1 MHTQSIR
8 LNLERYITMN
18 RFRYISLL
26 VLILLC
32 ADVHGQ
38 YFKKLTMKDGLS
50 NPSVLAIYQDTLGR
64 MWFGTNEGVNVYDG
78 NQISRYKSYNVVRNG
93 KQERE
98 LLNGTVNGIVGDS
111 QGNVLLLNKGALIKY
126 DIRKEAFHKIVPRD
140 IGALAVLGEE
150 VWCSV
155 RDSLFRYDLEGDSL
169 RFDRKLG
176 TTTVTCLA
184 KMDEKIWIG
193 TSNGLYVLAG
203 DELSCVLPDVE
214 IFKLFVSSRKELWI
228 ASRMQGLYKVGRDGK
243 LVQEEHSPTRVVS
256 QQIRGFLEDEWQN
269 IWFGTFEG
277 LQVYNPYQDTYRVY
291 RPDYHPGALE
301 HQSVFSLY
309 RDRQG
314 TIWVGTYY
322 GGVNYFNQSKDVF
335 FYYPHDIRNNHCLN
349 FPIAGQMVEDKD
361 HNLWIGTD
369 GGGVNLL
376 NKATGTFTYYT
387 SSGKNSI
394 LHNNVKTLSYDKR
407 NDRIYIGT
415 YTGGISCYDRK
426 SARFSHYLDHY
437 RQTGEGPN
445 HIIYHSMFKDGW
457 LYVTARNGFWRIQP
471 EKNEF
476 QLLNE
481 KYFFLTFEIDS
492 RGYIWL
498 ADNFKLYRMKAG
510 EWNQLENVGLEE
522 SADGARITRI
532 MEAADGTVYVA
543 TLGDGVYAYSHE
555 TGKWKHYT
563 KENSHLLSDFCYN
576 LAETHM
582 NNILITCGEGFSI
595 YSPFNNSIS
604 SIELGLKGGISA
616 VTEACGIL
624 VADDDLIY
632 MGGVD
637 GMIAFREKDLLQEN
651 EEDASD
657 FYFSNLYINNVKI
670 APDDGSGVLSQ
681 SLPFTKHLSLSA
693 GQNNIMLDFSSS
705 DYVEL
710 EGKDE
715 YLYKLEGFDKEW
727 ILTDQLRV
735 NYTNL
740 APGRYVLKVRESGT
754 KVSDGARQ
762 EITLAITIHRPWFA
776 TFWAYLFYF
785 LVIAVIVYSFWRVR
799 MARRALALSLAAEKN
814 EKERIEEVNKMKL
827 RFFTNIS
834 HEFRTPLTL
843 IIGQVEMLLQM
854 EKLAP
859 AVNKRLH
866 GIYRNAINLRLLIT
880 ELLDFRKQEQGFMKL
895 RVERVETVAFVKD
908 IYRLFADFARKK
920 NIEYVFEDTGE
931 AIDLWFDP
939 VQMQKVVFNLLSNA
953 FKYTPE
959 GKSIKVSVR
968 RQQRMVEIAVADTGC
983 GISPE
988 NKQKIFERF
997 YQVGE
1002 YSRKGIVGSGIGLA
1016 LLKGIVDAHKGEIKV
1031 DSVTG
1036 EGSTFRICLP
1046 VGNGHFTREEL
1057 EYEKTVKAFSNRED
1071 MFKDEIA
1078 LLNDR
1083 MEKSEAEP
1091 DGVEDKNEGMPR
1103 VLLVEDDEEV
1113 LEMLV
1118 SIFSPTYTVYKATDG
1133 KTGFEMA
1140 QQWHPDIV
1148 VSDVMM
1154 PVMSGKEMCYK
1165 IKNCLELAYMPVVL
1179 LTAQTSEDC
1188 TIEGYMFGADDY
1200 ITKPFNV
1207 KLLLTRCGNLLR
1219 NRKKLLGRVAQ
1230 AEVKEMPGTGSLNVA
1245 EQELLD
1251 KATEIIKRNFSN
1263 PEFDMNML
1271 ASELGMGRSKM
1282 FVRLKEVVGLTPNEF
1297 TLKLKLEEALRLL
1310 QEAPQYNIS
1319 EISYQLGFASPRY
1332 FSRCFKDFYGVSP
1345 QTYRKEP
1352 SEGKKAGE

>member
-1 MHTQSIR
+1 
-8 LNLERYITMN
+8 
-18 RFRYISLL
+18 
-26 VLILLC
+26 
-32 ADVHGQ
+32 
-38 YFKKLTMKDGLS
+38 
-50 NPSVLAIYQDTLGR
+50 
-64 MWFGTNEGVNVYDG
+64 
-78 NQISRYKSYNVVRNG
+78 
-93 KQERE
+93 
-98 LLNGTVNGIVGDS
+98 
-111 QGNVLLLNKGALIKY
+111 
-126 DIRKEAFHKIVPRD
+126 
-140 IGALAVLGEE
+140 
-150 VWCSV
+150 
-155 RDSLFRYDLEGDSL
+155 
-169 RFDRKLG
+169 
-176 TTTVTCLA
+176 
-184 KMDEKIWIG
+184 
-193 TSNGLYVLAG
+193 
-203 DELSCVLPDVE
+203 
-214 IFKLFVSSRKELWI
+214 
-228 ASRMQGLYKVGRDGK
+228 
-243 LVQEEHSPTRVVS
+243 
-256 QQIRGFLEDEWQN
+256 
-269 IWFGTFEG
+269 
-277 LQVYNPYQDTYRVY
+277 
-291 RPDYHPGALE
+291 
-301 HQSVFSLY
+301 
-309 RDRQG
+309 
-314 TIWVGTYY
+314 
-322 GGVNYFNQSKDVF
+322 
-335 FYYPHDIRNNHCLN
+335 
-349 FPIAGQMVEDKD
+349 
-361 HNLWIGTD
+361 
-369 GGGVNLL
+369 
-376 NKATGTFTYYT
+376 
-387 SSGKNSI
+387 
-394 LHNNVKTLSYDKR
+394 
-407 NDRIYIGT
+407 
-415 YTGGISCYDRK
+415 
-426 SARFSHYLDHY
+426 
-437 RQTGEGPN
+437 
-445 HIIYHSMFKDGW
+445 
-457 LYVTARNGFWRIQP
+457 
-471 EKNEF
+471 
-476 QLLNE
+476 
-481 KYFFLTFEIDS
+481 
-492 RGYIWL
+492 
-498 ADNFKLYRMKAG
+498 
-510 EWNQLENVGLEE
+510 
-522 SADGARITRI
+522 
-532 MEAADGTVYVA
+532 
-543 TLGDGVYAYSHE
+543 
-555 TGKWKHYT
+555 
-563 KENSHLLSDFCYN
+563 
-576 LAETHM
+576 
-582 NNILITCGEGFSI
+582 
-595 YSPFNNSIS
+595 
-604 SIELGLKGGISA
+604 
-616 VTEACGIL
+616 
-624 VADDDLIY
+624 
-632 MGGVD
+632 
-637 GMIAFREKDLLQEN
+637 
-651 EEDASD
+651 
-657 FYFSNLYINNVKI
+657 
-670 APDDGSGVLSQ
+670 
-681 SLPFTKHLSLSA
+681 
-693 GQNNIMLDFSSS
+693 
-705 DYVEL
+705 
-710 EGKDE
+710 
-715 YLYKLEGFDKEW
+715 
-727 ILTDQLRV
+727 
-735 NYTNL
+735 
-740 APGRYVLKVRESGT
+740 
-754 KVSDGARQ
+754 
-762 EITLAITIHRPWFA
+762 
-776 TFWAYLFYF
+776 
-785 LVIAVIVYSFWRVR
+785 

-931 AIDLWFDP
+931 EIDLWFDP

-953 FKYTPE
+953 FKYMSE

-1002 YSRKGIVGSGIGLA
+1002 YSRKGIMGSGIGLA

-1031 DSVTG
+1031 DSVPG

-1083 MEKSEAEP
+1083 MEKSGAEP

-1219 NRKKLLGRVAQ
+1219 NRKKLLGKVAQ

-1245 EQELLD
+1245 DQELLD

>member
-1 MHTQSIR
+1 M
-8 LNLERYITMN
+8 
-18 RFRYISLL
+18 
-26 VLILLC
+26 
-32 ADVHGQ
+32 
-38 YFKKLTMKDGLS
+38 
-50 NPSVLAIYQDTLGR
+50 
-64 MWFGTNEGVNVYDG
+64 
-78 NQISRYKSYNVVRNG
+78 
-93 KQERE
+93 
-98 LLNGTVNGIVGDS
+98 
-111 QGNVLLLNKGALIKY
+111 
-126 DIRKEAFHKIVPRD
+126 
-140 IGALAVLGEE
+140 
-150 VWCSV
+150 
-155 RDSLFRYDLEGDSL
+155 
-169 RFDRKLG
+169 
-176 TTTVTCLA
+176 
-184 KMDEKIWIG
+184 
-193 TSNGLYVLAG
+193 
-203 DELSCVLPDVE
+203 
-214 IFKLFVSSRKELWI
+214 
-228 ASRMQGLYKVGRDGK
+228 
-243 LVQEEHSPTRVVS
+243 
-256 QQIRGFLEDEWQN
+256 
-269 IWFGTFEG
+269 
-277 LQVYNPYQDTYRVY
+277 
-291 RPDYHPGALE
+291 
-301 HQSVFSLY
+301 
-309 RDRQG
+309 
-314 TIWVGTYY
+314 
-322 GGVNYFNQSKDVF
+322 
-335 FYYPHDIRNNHCLN
+335 
-349 FPIAGQMVEDKD
+349 
-361 HNLWIGTD
+361 
-369 GGGVNLL
+369 
-376 NKATGTFTYYT
+376 
-387 SSGKNSI
+387 
-394 LHNNVKTLSYDKR
+394 
-407 NDRIYIGT
+407 
-415 YTGGISCYDRK
+415 
-426 SARFSHYLDHY
+426 
-437 RQTGEGPN
+437 
-445 HIIYHSMFKDGW
+445 
-457 LYVTARNGFWRIQP
+457 
-471 EKNEF
+471 
-476 QLLNE
+476 
-481 KYFFLTFEIDS
+481 
-492 RGYIWL
+492 
-498 ADNFKLYRMKAG
+498 
-510 EWNQLENVGLEE
+510 
-522 SADGARITRI
+522 
-532 MEAADGTVYVA
+532 
-543 TLGDGVYAYSHE
+543 
-555 TGKWKHYT
+555 
-563 KENSHLLSDFCYN
+563 
-576 LAETHM
+576 
-582 NNILITCGEGFSI
+582 
-595 YSPFNNSIS
+595 
-604 SIELGLKGGISA
+604 
-616 VTEACGIL
+616 
-624 VADDDLIY
+624 
-632 MGGVD
+632 
-637 GMIAFREKDLLQEN
+637 
-651 EEDASD
+651 
-657 FYFSNLYINNVKI
+657 
-670 APDDGSGVLSQ
+670 
-681 SLPFTKHLSLSA
+681 
-693 GQNNIMLDFSSS
+693 
-705 DYVEL
+705 
-710 EGKDE
+710 
-715 YLYKLEGFDKEW
+715 
-727 ILTDQLRV
+727 
-735 NYTNL
+735 
-740 APGRYVLKVRESGT
+740 
-754 KVSDGARQ
+754 
-762 EITLAITIHRPWFA
+762 
-776 TFWAYLFYF
+776 
-785 LVIAVIVYSFWRVR
+785 
-799 MARRALALSLAAEKN
+799 
-814 EKERIEEVNKMKL
+814 
-827 RFFTNIS
+827 
-834 HEFRTPLTL
+834 
-843 IIGQVEMLLQM
+843 
-854 EKLAP
+854 
-859 AVNKRLH
+859 H

-1002 YSRKGIVGSGIGLA
+1002 YSRKGIMGSGIGLA

-1031 DSVTG
+1031 DSVPG

-1219 NRKKLLGRVAQ
+1219 NRKKLLGKVAQ
-1230 AEVKEMPGTGSLNVA
+1230 AEVKEVPGTGSLNVA
-1245 EQELLD
+1245 DQELLD

-1271 ASELGMGRSKM
+1271 ASKLGMGRSKM